1 MKFSF
6 ARLSQLW
13 TSAAFLILAVAVPL
27 LYLPLTIEPRELI
40 KQTLLVLIVVLAS
53 LSLTATII
61 QTRTL
66 SLRRDWSYLLF
77 GLLII
82 ALLITPGLRESPY
95 LSLLGQAGQE
105 YTSVLSFAMYGL
117 LFFLGAESLKTLGQ
131 TRRLLSALLIG
142 SALISLLALPTFFG
156 AKFIPALIGGA
167 NTFAVYL
174 IAMMTLGLGL
184 WLTDQTDIAHSSL
197 PSGPSGLIVRASI
210 SITTLVTFIT
220 LLALDHNPLWLLTLV
235 GLGSLFLI
243 AFIKTNEFKHHGR
256 FVLPM
261 LLFGLSL
268 IFIILPSPISS
279 PFAPEIAPTQSA
291 SLAIA
296 TNTLHDHLL
305 FGSGAGTYGFD
316 YAAHYSPSIN
326 ATPYWDTTF
335 SSASSYFLTLLP
347 ILGLISTSFYLLI
360 CLSILVGA
368 IIVLFSSRH
377 TTNRTIIIAP
387 LTAWLVLFV
396 AQFLISSNIT
406 LSVSFWLLSAILAS
420 LSVKKLHEV
429 SFDQSPRTGLVAIFL
444 SVCVV
449 LGLFTTLFVA
459 GSRYLAELSF
469 QRAITLSQTGGN
481 PDDVIATL
489 DRAAVINRWNDIY
502 YRNLAH
508 ILLQKT
514 AIALKQP
521 DVDQT
526 YVQQLVGASVN
537 AAKRATEL
545 ASGNVANW
553 VILGDTYKEIAP
565 VLPESVSFELAA
577 YQNAQSLAPNNPRYL
592 VNVAQAYL
600 AAADGA
606 AVIMAGTDKDLAAK
620 ATLVRFSALDS
631 ALTALLA
638 AQKLK
643 PDYAP
648 AGYYLAGVY
657 ERQGKLT
664 DAIAGLEAIRK
675 SNPNDVGVGVQLALL
690 YLKQGKNDLAK
701 AELLRVLDISSDYAD
716 AHWYLAT
723 ILENAGDLEG
733 AITHVQAVADANPN
747 NELVKTRL
755 SRLRQGLAD
764 KLLPPPLDPMTEATS
779 P

>member
-1 MKFSF
+1 MKISF

-13 TSAAFLILAVAVPL
+13 TSAAFLILAVAIPL
-27 LYLPLTIEPRELI
+27 LYLPLTIEPHELI
-40 KQTLLVLIVVLAS
+40 KQTLLVTIIVITALTLIS
-53 LSLTATII
+53 TII

-66 SLRRDWSYLLF
+66 SFRRDWSYLLF

-82 ALLITPGLRESPY
+82 SLVVTPGLRNSPF
-95 LSLLGQAGQE
+95 LSLMGQAGQE
-105 YTSVLSFAMYGL
+105 YNSVLSFAMYGL
-117 LFFLGAESLKTLGQ
+117 LFFLCAESLKTSVQ
-131 TRRLLSALLIG
+131 VRRLLSALLIG
-142 SALISLLALPTFFG
+142 SALVSLLSVPTFFG
-156 AKFIPALIGGA
+156 ATFLPPLIGGA

-174 IAMMTLGLGL
+174 ISIMTLGFGL
-184 WLTDQTDIAHSSL
+184 WLTDRADTTHPSL
-197 PSGPSGLIVRASI
+197 PSGPSGVIVRI
-210 SITTLVTFIT
+210 SILITTGITFIT
-220 LLALDHNPLWLLTLV
+220 LFALDYNPLWLLSII

-243 AFIKTNEFKHHGR
+243 AFIKPSEFKHHGR

-261 LLFGLSL
+261 LFLGLSF
-268 IFIILPSPISS
+268 IFIILPSPIRS
-279 PFAPEIAPTQSA
+279 PFAAEIVPTQSA
-291 SLAIA
+291 SLLIA
-296 TNTLHDHLL
+296 KSTLHDHLL
-305 FGSGAGTYGFD
+305 LGSGAGTYGFD
-316 YAAHYSPSIN
+316 YAAHYAPSLN
-326 ATPYWDTTF
+326 TTPYWDTTF

-347 ILGLISTSFYLLI
+347 TLGVIGTSLYLFI
-360 CLSILVGA
+360 CLSIFFTSTKAQLW
-368 IIVLFSSRH
+368 SR
-377 TTNRTIIIAP
+377 TSKPAELAAP
-387 LTAWLVLFV
+387 LTAWLVLLV

-406 LSVSFWLLSAILAS
+406 LSVIFWLLSAVLAS
-420 LSVKKLHEV
+420 LSVRKLREV
-429 SFDQSPRTGLVAIFL
+429 TFDQSPRTGLIAIFL
-444 SVCVV
+444 SVCVI
-449 LGLFTTLFVA
+449 LGLITTLFVTS
-459 GSRYLAELSF
+459 SRYLAELSF

-489 DRAAVINRWNDIY
+489 DHAAVLNRWNDIY

-521 DVDQT
+521 DVDQN
-526 YVQQLVGASVN
+526 YIQQLVGASVN

-545 ASGNVANW
+545 ASSNVANW

-565 VLPESVSFELAA
+565 AIPESVSFELAA
-577 YQNAQSLAPNNPRYL
+577 YQKANQLAPQNPRYL
-592 VNVAQAYL
+592 VDVAQAYL

-606 AVIMAGTDKDLAAK
+606 AVTMAGTDKDLAAK
-620 ATLVRFSALDS
+620 AAVVHSSALDS

-657 ERQGKLT
+657 ERQGKLA

-675 SNPNDVGVGVQLALL
+675 TNPNDVGVGVQLALL
-690 YLKQGKNDLAK
+690 YIKQGKTSLAK
-701 AELLRVLDISSDYAD
+701 TELLRVLAIKSDYAD

-723 ILENAGDLEG
+723 ILENEGDLEG
-733 AITHVQAVADANPN
+733 AITHIQAVADANPD

-755 SRLRQGLAD
+755 SRLCQGLAD
-764 KLLPPPLDPMTEATS
+764 KLLPPPLDPVAT